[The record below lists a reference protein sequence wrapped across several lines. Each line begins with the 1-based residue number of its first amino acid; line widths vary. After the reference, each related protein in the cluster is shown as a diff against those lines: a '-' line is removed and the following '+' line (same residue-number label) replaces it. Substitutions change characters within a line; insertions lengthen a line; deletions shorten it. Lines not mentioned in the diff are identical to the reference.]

1 MRAEQKKQ
9 AEEFTG
15 LMETA
20 HSEIRKA
27 LERRDTVTAQ
37 TLLGDCQNGAVAL
50 GNMIEKADGESCV
63 TVLML
68 EEYGDLAYQIYEQI
82 SNGQNTSANKIYKT
96 LRKALNRIV
105 LSVKNDIKTSLEA
118 VFLPYKASMWDSL
131 ESIWQAAD
139 QDPDCDAYV
148 IPIPYYDRNPDGSF
162 GKLHDERE
170 LYPDYVPVVK
180 YEDYDFEKRRPDM
193 IFIHNPYDE
202 CNYVTSVHP
211 FFYSK
216 NLKQHTENLIYVPY
230 FILNDINPDNPCEVK
245 GIEHFC
251 VTPGVINADKV
262 IVQSEDMRRAYI
274 NVLSEKSGNTA
285 EQRKYWERKILGLGS
300 PKVDKVLDTRK
311 EDVEIPEEWLKIIEK
326 ADGSRKKIIFYNTS
340 VGALLQH
347 GEKMIDKM
355 RRVFRTFRENSEDVT
370 LLWRPHPLIPATIKS
385 MRPQLWTEYQSV
397 VREYRKEGWGIYDD
411 SADLDRAIAVSNGYY
426 GDPSSVVNL
435 CRSIGMPVMIQNVE
449 IYSEYNN
456 AAEKN

>member
-1 MRAEQKKQ
+1 MRTRQKKQ
-9 AEEFTG
+9 AEDFTR

-20 HSEIRKA
+20 HGEIRRA
-27 LERRDTVTAQ
+27 LEKQDIMTAQ
-37 TLLGDCQNGAVAL
+37 TLLGDCQNGAAAL
-50 GNMIEKADGESCV
+50 GNMIEEAEGESCV
-63 TVLML
+63 TIPML
-68 EEYGDLAYQIYEQI
+68 EEYCDLVYQIYEQV
-82 SNGQNTSANKIYKT
+82 SGGQIASANKIYKT
-96 LRKALNRIV
+96 LKKSLKQIV
-105 LSVKNDIKTSLEA
+105 LSVRNDIKITLEA

-162 GKLHDERE
+162 GKLHDERDQ
-170 LYPDYVPVVK
+170 YPKNVPVVK
-180 YEDYDFEKRRPDM
+180 FEDYDFEKRRPDM

-202 CNYVTSVHP
+202 CNYVTSIHP

-216 NLKQHTENLIYVPY
+216 NLKQYTENLIYVPY
-230 FILNDINPDNPCEVK
+230 FILNDINPDNPDEVK

-285 EQRKYWERKILGLGS
+285 GKRRYWEEKILGLGS
-300 PKVDKVLDTRK
+300 PKVDKVLNTRK

-326 ADGSRKKIIFYNTS
+326 ADGSWRKVILYNTS

-355 RRVFRTFRENSEDVT
+355 RQVFRIFRENKEDVA

-397 VREYRKEGWGIYDD
+397 VREYREEGWGIYDD
-411 SADLDRAIAVSNGYY
+411 SPDLDRAIAVSDGYY
-426 GDPSSVVNL
+426 GDYSSLVSL
-435 CRSIGMPVMIQNVE
+435 CRNCGMPVMIQNVE

-456 AAEKN
+456 AAEKD

>member
-1 MRAEQKKQ
+1 MRTGQKKQ
-9 AEEFTG
+9 AEDFTR

-20 HSEIRKA
+20 HGEIRRA
-27 LERRDTVTAQ
+27 LEKQDIVTAQ
-37 TLLGDCQNGAVAL
+37 TLLGDCQNGAAAL
-50 GNMIEKADGESCV
+50 GNMIEEAEGESCV
-63 TVLML
+63 TIPML
-68 EEYGDLAYQIYEQI
+68 EKYCDLVYQIYEQV
-82 SNGQNTSANKIYKT
+82 SGGQIASANKIYKT
-96 LRKALNRIV
+96 LKKSLKQIV
-105 LSVKNDIKTSLEA
+105 LSVRNDIKITLEA

-162 GKLHDERE
+162 GKLHDERDQ
-170 LYPDYVPVVK
+170 YPPNVPVVK
-180 YEDYDFEKRRPDM
+180 FEDYDFEKRRPDM

-202 CNYVTSVHP
+202 CNYVTSIHP

-216 NLKQHTENLIYVPY
+216 NLKQYTENLIYVPY
-230 FILNDINPDNPCEVK
+230 FILNDINPDNPDEVK

-285 EQRKYWERKILGLGS
+285 GKRRYWEEKILGLGS
-300 PKVDKVLDTRK
+300 PKVDKVLNTRK

-326 ADGSRKKIIFYNTS
+326 ADGSRRKVILYNTS

-355 RRVFRTFRENSEDVT
+355 RQVFRIFRENKEDVA

-397 VREYRKEGWGIYDD
+397 VREYREEGWGIYDD
-411 SADLDRAIAVSNGYY
+411 SPDLDRAIAVSDGYY

-435 CRSIGMPVMIQNVE
+435 CKSVGMPVMIQA
-449 IYSEYNN
+449 S
-456 AAEKN
+456 

>member
-1 MRAEQKKQ
+1 M
-9 AEEFTG
+9 
-15 LMETA
+15 
-20 HSEIRKA
+20 
-27 LERRDTVTAQ
+27 
-37 TLLGDCQNGAVAL
+37 
-50 GNMIEKADGESCV
+50 
-63 TVLML
+63 
-68 EEYGDLAYQIYEQI
+68 
-82 SNGQNTSANKIYKT
+82 
-96 LRKALNRIV
+96 
-105 LSVKNDIKTSLEA
+105 
-118 VFLPYKASMWDSL
+118 
-131 ESIWQAAD
+131 
-139 QDPDCDAYV
+139 

-162 GKLHDERE
+162 GKLHDERDQ
-170 LYPDYVPVVK
+170 YPPNVPVVK
-180 YEDYDFEKRRPDM
+180 FEDYDFEKRRPDM

-216 NLKQHTENLIYVPY
+216 NLKQYTENLVYVPY
-230 FILNDINPDNPCEVK
+230 FILNDINPDNPDEVK

-285 EQRKYWERKILGLGS
+285 EQRRYWERKILGLGS
-300 PKVDKVLDTRK
+300 PKVDKVLNTRK

-326 ADGSRKKIIFYNTS
+326 ADGSWKKIILYNTS

-347 GEKMIDKM
+347 REKMIDKM
-355 RRVFRTFRENSEDVT
+355 RQVFRTFRENREDVA

-397 VREYRKEGWGIYDD
+397 VREYREEGCGIYDD
-411 SADLDRAIAVSNGYY
+411 SPDLDRAIAVSDGYY

-435 CRSIGMPVMIQNVE
+435 CKSVGMPVMIQA
-449 IYSEYNN
+449 S
-456 AAEKN
+456 